1 MKIWLL
7 SLGLNAWL
15 LNCSIGVNG
24 GGERVVWRLSRQL
37 LREHLTSVVKTCCFT
52 SMVPG
57 WSIVTRKEGVYGATR
72 EVRQMYPRQIHVWAV
87 QWTLGRPLGCPLVDC
102 EYICPAS
109 RPILAGEQRH
119 ATEVRRNRREM
130 NHRVCCVS
138 CERGDS
144 PLWVGGVRDLDLS
157 RVVAPHGDGMV
168 GNGGTMVEKLWDGSR
183 VVFITYRDF

>member
-1 MKIWLL
+1 M
-7 SLGLNAWL
+7 
-15 LNCSIGVNG
+15 
-24 GGERVVWRLSRQL
+24 RRLSRQL

-87 QWTLGRPLGCPLVDC
+87 QWTLCRPLGCPLVDC

-119 ATEVRRNRREM
+119 ATEVRRNWREM
-130 NHRVCCVS
+130 NHCVSCVS

-144 PLWVGGVRDLDLS
+144 PLWVGGVIDLDFC

>member
-1 MKIWLL
+1 
-7 SLGLNAWL
+7 
-15 LNCSIGVNG
+15 
-24 GGERVVWRLSRQL
+24 
-37 LREHLTSVVKTCCFT
+37 
-52 SMVPG
+52 
-57 WSIVTRKEGVYGATR
+57 
-72 EVRQMYPRQIHVWAV
+72 MYPRQIHVWAV

-109 RPILAGEQRH
+109 RLILAGEQRH
-119 ATEVRRNRREM
+119 ATEVRCNRREM

>member
-1 MKIWLL
+1 M
-7 SLGLNAWL
+7 
-15 LNCSIGVNG
+15 
-24 GGERVVWRLSRQL
+24 RRLSRQL

-57 WSIVTRKEGVYGATR
+57 WSIVTRKEGVYGENR

-144 PLWVGGVRDLDLS
+144 PLWVGGVIDLDFS
-157 RVVAPHGDGMV
+157 RVLHHMVVETMWQHGG
-168 GNGGTMVEKLWDGSR
+168 K
-183 VVFITYRDF
+183 

>member
-1 MKIWLL
+1 ME
-7 SLGLNAWL
+7 A
-15 LNCSIGVNG
+15 C
-24 GGERVVWRLSRQL
+24 
-37 LREHLTSVVKTCCFT
+37 
-52 SMVPG
+52 
-57 WSIVTRKEGVYGATR
+57 
-72 EVRQMYPRQIHVWAV
+72 VRQKGRYGKCIHDKIHVWVV
-87 QWTLGRPLGCPLVDC
+87 QREEQRLAGCPLMDC
-102 EYICPAS
+102 GHICPAS

-144 PLWVGGVRDLDLS
+144 PLWVGGVKDLDLS